1 MGLLKG
7 RGTTGGAPSSEELM
21 WMLKGQGA
29 TIPSSVW
36 AARLGGVVEA
46 KQGRQG
52 YNDSQKPNWREERK
66 EEGREGRREG
76 LICSVCTF
84 HQLHSC

>member
-1 MGLLKG
+1 MGILKG
-7 RGTTGGAPSSEELM
+7 RGTAGGATSSEELM

-52 YNDSQKPNWREERK
+52 
-66 EEGREGRREG
+66 
-76 LICSVCTF
+76 
-84 HQLHSC
+84 